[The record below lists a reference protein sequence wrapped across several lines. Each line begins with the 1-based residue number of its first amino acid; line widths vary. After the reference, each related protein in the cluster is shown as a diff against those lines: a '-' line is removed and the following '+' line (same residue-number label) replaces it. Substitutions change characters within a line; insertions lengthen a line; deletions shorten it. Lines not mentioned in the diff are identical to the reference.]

1 MKGELVTVHATITC
15 RRSTGIAPLILY
27 FSNRWA
33 LAVSFTPNEQKA
45 RWAPSRSGRF
55 GQETNLQCRS
65 VQQDRRSLHGLLR
78 VPAVTAGR
86 LTDRQTN
93 YFSKLIILKQEPV
106 RSVLSSLHSDTQT
119 EISSVLSR
127 KPRKKF
133 LINCVGFIFVL
144 LGFFNFNPYV
154 LFFSSFK

>member
-1 MKGELVTVHATITC
+1 MKGELVTVHATKAC
-15 RRSTGIAPLILY
+15 RRSKGIAPLILY

-33 LAVSFTPNEQKA
+33 LAVSFTPIEQKA

-93 YFSKLIILKQEPV
+93 YFQ
-106 RSVLSSLHSDTQT
+106 Q
-119 EISSVLSR
+119 
-127 KPRKKF
+127 
-133 LINCVGFIFVL
+133 INYIKTGTSAVCTVVTAQRHT
-144 LGFFNFNPYV
+144 N
-154 LFFSSFK
+154 